1 MTEAVANGV
10 ETSQADRA
18 TLFRRLHERRPLVL
32 PNAWDAASARVIE
45 LAGAPAIASTS
56 AGVSWALGR
65 PDGQRLDRDEMIEVI
80 RRMVRAV
87 TLPVTAD
94 IEGGYGSGSTADVAE
109 TVRAVIGA
117 GAVGINLEDS
127 PGSDGQVLLAPERQA
142 ERIEAARAAARPTG
156 VDLVINARTDV
167 YLFQAVPPEARFDE
181 TVRRARLYRSA
192 GADCVFVPGLADAD
206 AIAALVRA
214 TEGPL
219 NVMAGPGAPTT
230 KQLGKLG
237 VARVS
242 VGPAIAQAALAA
254 TQRAARELLEQGTYG
269 ELANAIPFGEVNGMF
284 AGRFRER

>member
-181 TVRRARLYRSA
+181 TVRRARLYRLA

-242 VGPAIAQAALAA
+242 MGRPSPRRRSRRPNGPPGSCSS
-254 TQRAARELLEQGTYG
+254 REPTASWRTRSPSEK
-269 ELANAIPFGEVNGMF
+269 
-284 AGRFRER
+284 